1 MKSTYTLIV
10 VLTVYIGSM
19 LNKSLQ
25 QDYFIMS
32 IFYLSIDDIKT
43 IKHAKQ
49 VLNILNNNI
58 FFLHFINLAIDVPNV
73 ENNTACVSS
82 VQKKKSKLM
91 D

>member
-19 LNKSLQ
+19 LTKSLQ

-58 FFLHFINLAIDVPNV
+58 IFFTFYKFSHWCS
-73 ENNTACVSS
+73 ECW
-82 VQKKKSKLM
+82 K
-91 D
+91 